1 VSGDW
6 ASKVSHPNS
15 KVNDCHA
22 APNSGGKPV
31 STIAENPLSSGKMNR
46 TGRHGGGKHAI
57 YRNSTTE
64 NHRQPQE
71 EDCIPGESNHNLVK
85 ETRATVQ
92 NPDRRSRLLDMI
104 RVRGFLSVDEIV
116 RELAVSESTARRD
129 LDTLEEQGVA
139 RRTHGGVLYAGGL
152 AHAGDFG
159 RQPAHWDAKRAI
171 AARAVEDIADG
182 ETVLLDGGTTTYEVA
197 RLLVGRSLQVVT
209 NSLPVANLFA
219 AESQTDL
226 VLLGGYVSPRTGV
239 CLGPY
244 ANELLGR
251 LHVTTTVL
259 SAAGISAEG
268 LFNAHL
274 LLAETEQ
281 AMLRAAGRVIVV
293 ADSSKFG
300 RKSLTL
306 VAPLDAIDLIVSDS
320 GLSAE
325 WKQELESAGTRV
337 VVATVAPRSET
348 AAAPSRRSDSQVRRS
363 RPA

>member
-1 VSGDW
+1 M
-6 ASKVSHPNS
+6 
-15 KVNDCHA
+15 
-22 APNSGGKPV
+22 
-31 STIAENPLSSGKMNR
+31 T
-46 TGRHGGGKHAI
+46 KHAQ
-57 YRNSTTE
+57 
-64 NHRQPQE
+64 NHE
-71 EDCIPGESNHNLVK
+71 
-85 ETRATVQ
+85 
-92 NPDRRSRLLDMI
+92 RRGRLLDLI
-104 RVRGFLSVDEIV
+104 RVRGFAALEELV
-116 RELAVSESTARRD
+116 RELGVSESTIRRD
-129 LDTLEEQGVA
+129 LDALEEQGSA
-139 RRTHGGVLYAGGL
+139 KRTHGGVLYAGGMPRL
-152 AHAGDFG
+152 AEFDE
-159 RQPAHWDAKRAI
+159 RQPANWAAKRAI
-171 AARAVEDIADG
+171 ASQAADRIGDG

-219 AESQTDL
+219 SESRSDL

-259 SAAGISAEG
+259 SAAGVAEEG

-281 AMLRAAGRVIVV
+281 AMLRAAGRVMVV

-306 VAPLDAIDLIVSDS
+306 VAPLSDIDVVVSDD

-325 WKQELESAGTRV
+325 WQARIAAAGPDL
-337 VVATVAPRSET
+337 VVAVVPPDEADSPDVRSSPR
-348 AAAPSRRSDSQVRRS
+348 RRH
-363 RPA
+363 A

>member
-1 VSGDW
+1 
-6 ASKVSHPNS
+6 
-15 KVNDCHA
+15 
-22 APNSGGKPV
+22 
-31 STIAENPLSSGKMNR
+31 MQ
-46 TGRHGGGKHAI
+46 
-57 YRNSTTE
+57 
-64 NHRQPQE
+64 NH
-71 EDCIPGESNHNLVK
+71 
-85 ETRATVQ
+85 
-92 NPDRRSRLLDMI
+92 DRRGRLLDII
-104 RVRGFLSVDEIV
+104 RIRGFAALDELV
-116 RELAVSESTARRD
+116 RELGVSESTVRRD
-129 LDTLEEQGVA
+129 LDALEEQGSA
-139 RRTHGGVLYAGGL
+139 KRTHGGVLYSGGMPRL
-152 AHAGDFG
+152 AEFDE
-159 RQPAHWDAKRAI
+159 RQPANWAAKRAI
-171 AARAVEDIADG
+171 AVMAAAVIEDG

-219 AESQTDL
+219 SEARTDL

-259 SAAGISAEG
+259 SAAGISEEG

-281 AMLRAAGRVIVV
+281 AMLKVASRVMVV

-306 VAPLDAIDLIVSDS
+306 VSGLDSIDIVVSDD
-320 GLSAE
+320 GLPKRWHDIVTSANAQLVIAE
-325 WKQELESAGTRV
+325 VPEAAEPPPGTPPAGS
-337 VVATVAPRSET
+337 PEKH
-348 AAAPSRRSDSQVRRS
+348 

>member
-1 VSGDW
+1 MVIS
-6 ASKVSHPNS
+6 
-15 KVNDCHA
+15 
-22 APNSGGKPV
+22 
-31 STIAENPLSSGKMNR
+31 IQ
-46 TGRHGGGKHAI
+46 
-57 YRNSTTE
+57 
-64 NHRQPQE
+64 NHE
-71 EDCIPGESNHNLVK
+71 
-85 ETRATVQ
+85 
-92 NPDRRSRLLDMI
+92 RRGRLLDLI
-104 RVRGFLSVDEIV
+104 RIRGFAALEELV
-116 RELAVSESTARRD
+116 RELGVSESTVRRD
-129 LDTLEEQGVA
+129 LDALEEQGTA
-139 RRTHGGVLYAGGL
+139 KRTHGGVLYAGGMPRL
-152 AHAGDFG
+152 AEFDE
-159 RQPAHWDAKRAI
+159 RQPANWAAKRAI
-171 AARAVEDIADG
+171 AARAAEVISDG

-219 AESQTDL
+219 SESRSDL

-259 SAAGISAEG
+259 SAAGIADEG

-306 VAPLDAIDLIVSDS
+306 VAPLAEIDAFVSDDGLTDDWKARISATGSELIVAVIPPEADDDRDLRSS
-320 GLSAE
+320 
-325 WKQELESAGTRV
+325 TR
-337 VVATVAPRSET
+337 
-348 AAAPSRRSDSQVRRS
+348 RRH
-363 RPA
+363 A

>member
-1 VSGDW
+1 MVIS
-6 ASKVSHPNS
+6 
-15 KVNDCHA
+15 
-22 APNSGGKPV
+22 
-31 STIAENPLSSGKMNR
+31 IQ
-46 TGRHGGGKHAI
+46 
-57 YRNSTTE
+57 
-64 NHRQPQE
+64 NHE
-71 EDCIPGESNHNLVK
+71 
-85 ETRATVQ
+85 
-92 NPDRRSRLLDMI
+92 RRGRLLDLI
-104 RVRGFLSVDEIV
+104 RVRGFAALEELV
-116 RELAVSESTARRD
+116 RELGVSESTVRRD
-129 LDTLEEQGVA
+129 LDALEEQGTA
-139 RRTHGGVLYAGGL
+139 KRTHGGVLYAGGMPRL
-152 AHAGDFG
+152 AEFDE
-159 RQPAHWDAKRAI
+159 RQPANWAAKRAI
-171 AARAVEDIADG
+171 AARAAEVISDG

-219 AESQTDL
+219 SESRSDL

-259 SAAGISAEG
+259 SAAGIADEG

-306 VAPLDAIDLIVSDS
+306 VAPLAEIDAFVSDD
-320 GLSAE
+320 GLTDDWKARISAAGS
-325 WKQELESAGTRV
+325 ELIIAVIPPEAEDDRDLRSSTR
-337 VVATVAPRSET
+337 
-348 AAAPSRRSDSQVRRS
+348 RRH
-363 RPA
+363 A

>member
-1 VSGDW
+1 
-6 ASKVSHPNS
+6 
-15 KVNDCHA
+15 
-22 APNSGGKPV
+22 
-31 STIAENPLSSGKMNR
+31 
-46 TGRHGGGKHAI
+46 
-57 YRNSTTE
+57 
-64 NHRQPQE
+64 
-71 EDCIPGESNHNLVK
+71 
-85 ETRATVQ
+85 VQ
-92 NPDRRSRLLDMI
+92 NHERRSRLLDLV
-104 RVRGFLSVDEIV
+104 RVRGFAALDELV
-116 RELAVSESTARRD
+116 RELGVSESTVRRD
-129 LDTLEEQGVA
+129 LDALEEQGSA
-139 RRTHGGVLYAGGL
+139 KRTHGGVLYAGGMPRL
-152 AHAGDFG
+152 AEFDE
-159 RQPAHWDAKRAI
+159 RQPANWAAKRAI
-171 AARAVEDIADG
+171 AAKAAETIADG

-219 AESQTDL
+219 TEARTDL

-259 SAAGISAEG
+259 SAAGIAEEG

-300 RKSLTL
+300 QKSLTL
-306 VAPLDAIDLIVSDS
+306 VSGLDAINVVVSDD
-320 GLSAE
+320 GLSDE
-325 WKQELESAGTRV
+325 WRRRIVECGADLLIASV
-337 VVATVAPRSET
+337 SET
-348 AAAPSRRSDSQVRRS
+348 DAGSGQSANLPRRN

>member
-1 VSGDW
+1 
-6 ASKVSHPNS
+6 
-15 KVNDCHA
+15 
-22 APNSGGKPV
+22 
-31 STIAENPLSSGKMNR
+31 MQ
-46 TGRHGGGKHAI
+46 
-57 YRNSTTE
+57 
-64 NHRQPQE
+64 NHE
-71 EDCIPGESNHNLVK
+71 
-85 ETRATVQ
+85 
-92 NPDRRSRLLDMI
+92 RRSRLLDII
-104 RVRGFLSVDEIV
+104 RIRGFASLDELV
-116 RELAVSESTARRD
+116 RELVVSESTVRRD
-129 LDTLEEQGVA
+129 LDALEEQGSA
-139 RRTHGGVLYAGGL
+139 KRTHGGVLYSGGMPRL
-152 AHAGDFG
+152 AEFDE
-159 RQPAHWDAKRAI
+159 RQPANWAAKRAI
-171 AARAVEDIADG
+171 ATAAAGVIEDG

-219 AESQTDL
+219 SEARTDL

-259 SAAGISAEG
+259 SAAGIAEEG

-281 AMLRAAGRVIVV
+281 AMLKAASRVMVV

-306 VAPLDAIDLIVSDS
+306 VSGLEAIDHVVSDD
-320 GLSAE
+320 GL
-325 WKQELESAGTRV
+325 
-337 VVATVAPRSET
+337 
-348 AAAPSRRSDSQVRRS
+348 PSRWRDTVTTAGATLIIAPVPEATETLSGVRLPHSQDNA

>member
-1 VSGDW
+1 
-6 ASKVSHPNS
+6 
-15 KVNDCHA
+15 
-22 APNSGGKPV
+22 
-31 STIAENPLSSGKMNR
+31 
-46 TGRHGGGKHAI
+46 
-57 YRNSTTE
+57 
-64 NHRQPQE
+64 
-71 EDCIPGESNHNLVK
+71 
-85 ETRATVQ
+85 VQ
-92 NPDRRSRLLDMI
+92 NHERRSRLLDII
-104 RVRGFLSVDEIV
+104 RIRGFAALEELV
-116 RELAVSESTARRD
+116 RELGVSESTVRRD
-129 LDTLEEQGVA
+129 LDALEDQGSA
-139 RRTHGGVLYAGGL
+139 RRTHGGVLYSGGMPRL
-152 AHAGDFG
+152 AEFDE
-159 RQPAHWDAKRAI
+159 RQPANWAAKRAI
-171 AARAVEDIADG
+171 AVTAASVIEDG

-219 AESQTDL
+219 SEARTDL

-259 SAAGISAEG
+259 SAAGVSEEG

-281 AMLRAAGRVIVV
+281 AMLKAAGRVMVV

-306 VAPLDAIDLIVSDS
+306 VSRLDAIDIVISDD
-320 GLSAE
+320 GLTQQWRDIVTASPASLFIAPVPEVADAAQPVRPGHSAN
-325 WKQELESAGTRV
+325 KA
-337 VVATVAPRSET
+337 
-348 AAAPSRRSDSQVRRS
+348 

>member
-1 VSGDW
+1 MVIS
-6 ASKVSHPNS
+6 
-15 KVNDCHA
+15 
-22 APNSGGKPV
+22 
-31 STIAENPLSSGKMNR
+31 
-46 TGRHGGGKHAI
+46 
-57 YRNSTTE
+57 
-64 NHRQPQE
+64 
-71 EDCIPGESNHNLVK
+71 
-85 ETRATVQ
+85 VQ
-92 NPDRRSRLLDMI
+92 NHERRGRLLDLI
-104 RVRGFLSVDEIV
+104 RVRGFAALEELV
-116 RELAVSESTARRD
+116 RELGVSESTVRRD
-129 LDTLEEQGVA
+129 LDALEEQGA
-139 RRTHGGVLYAGGL
+139 AKRTHGGVLYAGGMPRL
-152 AHAGDFG
+152 AEFDE
-159 RQPAHWDAKRAI
+159 RQPAHWAAKRAI
-171 AARAVEDIADG
+171 AARAAEVISDG

-219 AESQTDL
+219 SESRSDL

-259 SAAGISAEG
+259 SAAGIADEG

-306 VAPLDAIDLIVSDS
+306 VAPLAEIDAFVSDD
-320 GLSAE
+320 GLTDDWKARISAAGS
-325 WKQELESAGTRV
+325 ELIIAAIPPEAEDDRDLRSSTR
-337 VVATVAPRSET
+337 
-348 AAAPSRRSDSQVRRS
+348 RRH
-363 RPA
+363 A

>member
-1 VSGDW
+1 
-6 ASKVSHPNS
+6 
-15 KVNDCHA
+15 
-22 APNSGGKPV
+22 
-31 STIAENPLSSGKMNR
+31 
-46 TGRHGGGKHAI
+46 
-57 YRNSTTE
+57 
-64 NHRQPQE
+64 
-71 EDCIPGESNHNLVK
+71 
-85 ETRATVQ
+85 VQ
-92 NPDRRSRLLDMI
+92 NHDRRGRLRDII
-104 RVRGFLSVDEIV
+104 RVRGFAALDELV
-116 RELAVSESTARRD
+116 RELGVSESTVRRD
-129 LDTLEEQGVA
+129 LDALEEQGA
-139 RRTHGGVLYAGGL
+139 AKRTHGGVLYSGGMPRL
-152 AHAGDFG
+152 AEFDE
-159 RQPAHWDAKRAI
+159 RQPANWAAKRAI
-171 AARAVEDIADG
+171 AVAAAGVIEDG

-219 AESQTDL
+219 SEARTDL

-259 SAAGISAEG
+259 SAAGIAEEG

-281 AMLRAAGRVIVV
+281 AMLKAASRVIVV

-306 VAPLDAIDLIVSDS
+306 VSGLDGIDVVVSDD
-320 GLSAE
+320 GLPQRWRDIVAAAGPRVMITAVPDAT
-325 WKQELESAGTRV
+325 AGTG
-337 VVATVAPRSET
+337 PRPPHSTERT
-348 AAAPSRRSDSQVRRS
+348 

>member
-1 VSGDW
+1 
-6 ASKVSHPNS
+6 
-15 KVNDCHA
+15 
-22 APNSGGKPV
+22 
-31 STIAENPLSSGKMNR
+31 MQNR
-46 TGRHGGGKHAI
+46 
-57 YRNSTTE
+57 E
-64 NHRQPQE
+64 
-71 EDCIPGESNHNLVK
+71 
-85 ETRATVQ
+85 
-92 NPDRRSRLLDMI
+92 RRSRLLDII
-104 RVRGFLSVDEIV
+104 RIRGFAALDELV
-116 RELAVSESTARRD
+116 RELGVSESTVRRD
-129 LDTLEEQGVA
+129 LDALEEHGTA
-139 RRTHGGVLYAGGL
+139 KRTHGGVLYSGSTPRL
-152 AHAGDFG
+152 AEFDE
-159 RQPAHWDAKRAI
+159 RQPANWAAKRAI
-171 AARAVEDIADG
+171 AAQAAAVIEND

-219 AESQTDL
+219 SEARTDL

-259 SAAGISAEG
+259 SAAGIAAEG

-281 AMLRAAGRVIVV
+281 AMLRVASRVMVV

-306 VAPLDAIDLIVSDS
+306 VAGLDSIDVVVSDA
-320 GLSAE
+320 GLPQH
-325 WKQELESAGTRV
+325 WRD
-337 VVATVAPRSET
+337 TVT
-348 AAAPSRRSDSQVRRS
+348 AAGATLLITDIPEPTEVSAAGVQPTRSTEGV

>member
-1 VSGDW
+1 MVG
-6 ASKVSHPNS
+6 V
-15 KVNDCHA
+15 
-22 APNSGGKPV
+22 
-31 STIAENPLSSGKMNR
+31 TQ
-46 TGRHGGGKHAI
+46 
-57 YRNSTTE
+57 
-64 NHRQPQE
+64 NHE
-71 EDCIPGESNHNLVK
+71 
-85 ETRATVQ
+85 
-92 NPDRRSRLLDMI
+92 RRGRLLDLI
-104 RVRGFLSVDEIV
+104 RVRGFAALEELV
-116 RELAVSESTARRD
+116 RELGVSESTVRRD
-129 LDTLEEQGVA
+129 LDALEEQGA
-139 RRTHGGVLYAGGL
+139 AKRTHGGVLYAGGMPRL
-152 AHAGDFG
+152 AEFDE
-159 RQPAHWDAKRAI
+159 RQPANWAAKRAI
-171 AARAVEDIADG
+171 ASRAAEIIGDG

-219 AESQTDL
+219 SESRSDL

-259 SAAGISAEG
+259 SAAGIDDQG

-306 VAPLDAIDLIVSDS
+306 VAPLGDIDAFVSDD
-320 GLSAE
+320 GLADGWRARIAAAGS
-325 WKQELESAGTRV
+325 ELVIATVPQESADDRDLRT
-337 VVATVAPRSET
+337 
-348 AAAPSRRSDSQVRRS
+348 PSRRRH
-363 RPA
+363 A

>member
-1 VSGDW
+1 MT
-6 ASKVSHPNS
+6 PNA
-15 KVNDCHA
+15 H
-22 APNSGGKPV
+22 
-31 STIAENPLSSGKMNR
+31 
-46 TGRHGGGKHAI
+46 
-57 YRNSTTE
+57 
-64 NHRQPQE
+64 NHE
-71 EDCIPGESNHNLVK
+71 
-85 ETRATVQ
+85 
-92 NPDRRSRLLDMI
+92 RRGRLLDLI
-104 RVRGFLSVDEIV
+104 RVRGFAALDELV
-116 RELAVSESTARRD
+116 RELGVSESTVRRD
-129 LDTLEEQGVA
+129 LDALEEQGSA
-139 RRTHGGVLYAGGL
+139 KRTHGGVLYAGGMPRL
-152 AHAGDFG
+152 AEFDE
-159 RQPAHWDAKRAI
+159 RQPANWAAKRMI
-171 AARAVEDIADG
+171 ASQAADRIGDG

-219 AESQTDL
+219 SEARSDL

-259 SAAGISAEG
+259 SAAGIDEEG

-281 AMLRAAGRVIVV
+281 AMLRAAGRVMVV

-306 VAPLDAIDLIVSDS
+306 VAPLSDIDVVVSDD

-325 WKQELESAGTRV
+325 WRTRIAAAGTDL
-337 VVATVAPRSET
+337 VVAVVPPDEEDARDLRSSPR
-348 AAAPSRRSDSQVRRS
+348 RRH
-363 RPA
+363 A

>member
-1 VSGDW
+1 MVVS
-6 ASKVSHPNS
+6 VH
-15 KVNDCHA
+15 
-22 APNSGGKPV
+22 
-31 STIAENPLSSGKMNR
+31 
-46 TGRHGGGKHAI
+46 
-57 YRNSTTE
+57 
-64 NHRQPQE
+64 NHE
-71 EDCIPGESNHNLVK
+71 
-85 ETRATVQ
+85 
-92 NPDRRSRLLDMI
+92 RRGRLLDLI
-104 RVRGFLSVDEIV
+104 RVRGFAALEELV
-116 RELAVSESTARRD
+116 RELGVSESTVRRD
-129 LDTLEEQGVA
+129 LDALEEQGA
-139 RRTHGGVLYAGGL
+139 AKRTHGGVLYAGGMPRL
-152 AHAGDFG
+152 AEFDE
-159 RQPAHWDAKRAI
+159 RQPAHWAAKRAI
-171 AARAVEDIADG
+171 AARAAEVISDG

-219 AESQTDL
+219 SESRSDL

-259 SAAGISAEG
+259 SAAGIADEG

-306 VAPLDAIDLIVSDS
+306 VAPLAEIDAFVSDE
-320 GLSAE
+320 GLTDDWKARISAAGP
-325 WKQELESAGTRV
+325 ELIIAAIPPEAEDDRDLRSSTR
-337 VVATVAPRSET
+337 
-348 AAAPSRRSDSQVRRS
+348 RRH
-363 RPA
+363 A

>member
-1 VSGDW
+1 
-6 ASKVSHPNS
+6 
-15 KVNDCHA
+15 
-22 APNSGGKPV
+22 
-31 STIAENPLSSGKMNR
+31 MQ
-46 TGRHGGGKHAI
+46 
-57 YRNSTTE
+57 
-64 NHRQPQE
+64 NHE
-71 EDCIPGESNHNLVK
+71 
-85 ETRATVQ
+85 
-92 NPDRRSRLLDMI
+92 RRSRLLDII
-104 RVRGFLSVDEIV
+104 RVRGFAALDELV
-116 RELAVSESTARRD
+116 RELGVSESTVRRD
-129 LDTLEEQGVA
+129 LDALEEHGSA
-139 RRTHGGVLYAGGL
+139 KRTHGGVLYSGGMPRL
-152 AHAGDFG
+152 AEFDE
-159 RQPAHWDAKRAI
+159 RQPANWAAKRAI
-171 AARAVEDIADG
+171 AVAAADVIEDG

-219 AESQTDL
+219 SEARTDL

-259 SAAGISAEG
+259 SAAGIADEG

-281 AMLRAAGRVIVV
+281 AMLKAASRVIVV

-306 VAPLDAIDLIVSDS
+306 VSGLDGIDLVVSDQ
-320 GLSAE
+320 GLPERWREIVTAAGPRLMVVPVPEPS
-325 WKQELESAGTRV
+325 ESAGLR
-337 VVATVAPRSET
+337 APHSSERT
-348 AAAPSRRSDSQVRRS
+348 

>member
-1 VSGDW
+1 MPID
-6 ASKVSHPNS
+6 
-15 KVNDCHA
+15 
-22 APNSGGKPV
+22 
-31 STIAENPLSSGKMNR
+31 E
-46 TGRHGGGKHAI
+46 
-57 YRNSTTE
+57 
-64 NHRQPQE
+64 
-71 EDCIPGESNHNLVK
+71 
-85 ETRATVQ
+85 
-92 NPDRRSRLLDMI
+92 RRSRLLDII
-104 RVRGFLSVDEIV
+104 RIRGFAALDELV
-116 RELAVSESTARRD
+116 RELGVSESTVRRD
-129 LDTLEEQGVA
+129 LDALEEHGSA
-139 RRTHGGVLYAGGL
+139 RRTHGGVLYSGGL
-152 AHAGDFG
+152 PRLAEFDD
-159 RQPAHWDAKRAI
+159 RQPANWAAKRAI
-171 AARAVEDIADG
+171 AAAAAGVIEDG

-219 AESQTDL
+219 SQSRTDL

-259 SAAGISAEG
+259 SAAGIAEEG

-281 AMLRAAGRVIVV
+281 AMLEAASRVMVV

-306 VAPLDAIDLIVSDS
+306 VAGLDAIDTLVCDS
-320 GLSAE
+320 GLSDHWRGVVTAAGARLLVVDIPE
-325 WKQELESAGTRV
+325 QE
-337 VVATVAPRSET
+337 APR
-348 AAAPSRRSDSQVRRS
+348 AAVQASSREQA

>member
-1 VSGDW
+1 MI
-6 ASKVSHPNS
+6 H
-15 KVNDCHA
+15 
-22 APNSGGKPV
+22 
-31 STIAENPLSSGKMNR
+31 TLPLL
-46 TGRHGGGKHAI
+46 
-57 YRNSTTE
+57 
-64 NHRQPQE
+64 
-71 EDCIPGESNHNLVK
+71 ES
-85 ETRATVQ
+85 EIVQ
-92 NPDRRSRLLDMI
+92 NHERRSRLLDII
-104 RVRGFLSVDEIV
+104 RVRGFAALDELV
-116 RELAVSESTARRD
+116 RELGVSESTVRRD
-129 LDTLEEQGVA
+129 LDALEEHGSA
-139 RRTHGGVLYAGGL
+139 KRTHGGVLYSGGMPRL
-152 AHAGDFG
+152 AEFDE
-159 RQPAHWDAKRAI
+159 RQPANWAAKRAI
-171 AARAVEDIADG
+171 AAAAADVIEDG

-219 AESQTDL
+219 SEARTDL

-259 SAAGISAEG
+259 SAAGIAEEG

-281 AMLRAAGRVIVV
+281 AMLKAASRVIVV

-306 VAPLDAIDLIVSDS
+306 VSGLDGIDLVVSDD
-320 GLSAE
+320 GLPQRWREIVTAAGPRLLVVPVPEPS
-325 WKQELESAGTRV
+325 ESAGLR
-337 VVATVAPRSET
+337 PPHPSERT
-348 AAAPSRRSDSQVRRS
+348 

>member
-1 VSGDW
+1 
-6 ASKVSHPNS
+6 
-15 KVNDCHA
+15 
-22 APNSGGKPV
+22 
-31 STIAENPLSSGKMNR
+31 
-46 TGRHGGGKHAI
+46 
-57 YRNSTTE
+57 
-64 NHRQPQE
+64 
-71 EDCIPGESNHNLVK
+71 
-85 ETRATVQ
+85 VQ
-92 NPDRRSRLLDMI
+92 NHERRSQLLDLI
-104 RVRGFLSVDEIV
+104 RIRGFAALEELV
-116 RELAVSESTARRD
+116 RELGVSESTVRRD
-129 LDTLEEQGVA
+129 LDALEEQGSA
-139 RRTHGGVLYAGGL
+139 KRTHGGVLYSGGMPRL
-152 AHAGDFG
+152 AEFDE
-159 RQPAHWDAKRAI
+159 RQPANWAAKRAI
-171 AARAVEDIADG
+171 AAKAAEIIVDG

-219 AESQTDL
+219 SEARTDL

-281 AMLRAAGRVIVV
+281 AMLKAAGRVIVV

-306 VAPLDAIDLIVSDS
+306 VS
-320 GLSAE
+320 GLSSINVFVSDDGLSPAWRDAIAKAGAE
-325 WKQELESAGTRV
+325 LV
-337 VVATVAPRSET
+337 IATVPDADATPPASFPR
-348 AAAPSRRSDSQVRRS
+348 RN